1 MKAIVKE
8 KKGYD
13 NIAYK
18 DVPIPEINDDEVLI
32 KVKAAGICGSDIHI
46 FNDEFP
52 YWPPVI
58 LGHEFSGVIEKTGK
72 NIKRFKISDRVT
84 AEPQQRVCGVCRFCR
99 LGLIHLCSS
108 KRSPGWG
115 IDGAMAEYIK
125 LPEGLLHK
133 LPDNISFMEGAVIEP
148 ASTVTHAV
156 IERGGIKPQDFV
168 VVMGPGPIGLIAAQ
182 VARASGAKKV
192 AITGLEE
199 DREFRFKVA
208 EELKIDFIINVQKQN
223 LKDLILNETDGYGTD
238 FVVECSGS
246 EKAINMA
253 IEILA
258 KNGKLIA
265 VGFSGKESLGINWDS
280 AIYKEL
286 NIITSMSSTYSSWKY
301 IIDMLKENLIDL
313 RKVVSDILPLSKYR
327 EGFDRAAGK
336 KGLKIVLVPD
346 EEYQAEDYHAKWL
359 NR

>member
-1 MKAIVKE
+1 MKAVVKE

-13 NIAYK
+13 NISFK
-18 DVPIPEINDDEVLI
+18 EVPVPQINENEVLI

-46 FNDEFP
+46 FHDEFP

-72 NIKRFKISDRVT
+72 NIKRFKIGERVT
-84 AEPQQRVCGVCRFCR
+84 SEPQQGVCGVCRFCR

-125 LPEGLLHK
+125 LPETLLHK
-133 LPDNISFMEGAVIEP
+133 LPENVSFIEGSVIEP

-156 IERGGIKPQDFV
+156 IERGNIRPQDFV

-182 VARASGAKKV
+182 VAKAAGAKKV
-192 AITGLEE
+192 AIAGIDE
-199 DREFRFKVA
+199 DINHRFKIA
-208 EELKIDFIINVQKQN
+208 EELKIDLIINVQRQN
-223 LKDLILNETDGYGTD
+223 LNDLILQNTEGYGAD
-238 FVVECSGS
+238 LVVECSGS
-246 EKAINMA
+246 EKAINSA
-253 IEILA
+253 IDILA

-265 VGFSGKESLGINWDS
+265 VGFSGKENLAVNWDRT
-280 AIYKEL
+280 IFKEL
-286 NIITSMSSTYSSWKY
+286 NMITSMSSTYSSWKY
-301 IIDMLKENLIDL
+301 TIDILKENKLDL
-313 RKVVSDILPLSKYR
+313 SKVVSDVFPLSKYR
-327 EGFDRAAGK
+327 EGFDMAINK

-346 EEYQAEDYHAKWL
+346 EEFKSGIYQVK
-359 NR
+359 

>member
-1 MKAIVKE
+1 MKAVVKE

-13 NIAYK
+13 NISYK

-32 KVKAAGICGSDIHI
+32 KVMAAGICGSDIHI
-46 FNDEFP
+46 FSDEFP
-52 YWPPVI
+52 YWPPVT
-58 LGHEFSGVIEKTGK
+58 LGHEFAGVIEKTGK
-72 NIKRFKISDRVT
+72 NIKRFKIGDRVT
-84 AEPQQRVCGVCRFCR
+84 AEPQQGVCGVCRFCR

-133 LPDNISFMEGAVIEP
+133 LPDNISFIEGAVIEP
-148 ASTVTHAV
+148 ASTITHAI
-156 IERGGIKPQDFV
+156 IERGNIKPQDFV

-182 VARASGAKKV
+182 VAKASGAKKV
-192 AITGLEE
+192 AITGLDE
-199 DREFRFKVA
+199 DRDYRFKVA
-208 EELKIDFIINVQKQN
+208 KKLKIDFIINVQKEDLN
-223 LKDLILNETDGYGTD
+223 DLILKNTEDYGAD

-246 EKAINMA
+246 EKAINQA

-258 KNGKLIA
+258 KNGKLIG
-265 VGFSGKESLGINWDS
+265 VGFSGKENLGINWDR
-280 AIYKEL
+280 AVFKEL

-301 IIDMLKENLIDL
+301 TIDMLKENKIDL
-313 RKVVSDILPLSKYR
+313 VKVVSDILPLSKYR
-327 EGFDRAAGK
+327 EAFDRAINK

-346 EEYQAEDYHAKWL
+346 EEFKTKDYHVK
-359 NR
+359 

>member
-1 MKAIVKE
+1 MKAVVKE

-13 NIAYK
+13 NISYK
-18 DVPIPEINDDEVLI
+18 EVPVPQINDNEVLI

-52 YWPPVI
+52 YWPPVT
-58 LGHEFSGVIEKTGK
+58 LGHEFAGVIEKVGRD
-72 NIKRFKISDRVT
+72 IKRFKIGDRVT
-84 AEPQQRVCGVCRFCR
+84 SEPQQGVCGVCRFCR

-125 LPEGLLHK
+125 LPETLLHK
-133 LPDNISFMEGAVIEP
+133 LPDNISFIEGAVIEP
-148 ASTVTHAV
+148 ASTVTHAI
-156 IERGGIKPQDFV
+156 IERGNIRPQDFV

-182 VARASGAKKV
+182 VAKASGAKKV
-192 AITGLEE
+192 AIAGLDE
-199 DREFRFKVA
+199 DKDYRFTIA
-208 EELKIDFIINVQKQN
+208 EELKIDFIINVQRQDLN
-223 LKDLILNETDGYGTD
+223 DLILKNTEGYGAD

-246 EKAINMA
+246 EKAINSA

-265 VGFSGKESLGINWDS
+265 VGFSGKESLGLKWDS

-286 NIITSMSSTYSSWKY
+286 NIITSMSSTYSSWNY
-301 IIDMLKENLIDL
+301 TIDMLKENRLNL
-313 RKVVSDILPLSKYR
+313 NKVVSDILPLSKYR
-327 EGFDRAAGK
+327 EGFDRAINK

-346 EEYQAEDYHAKWL
+346 EEFKTENYHVK
-359 NR
+359 